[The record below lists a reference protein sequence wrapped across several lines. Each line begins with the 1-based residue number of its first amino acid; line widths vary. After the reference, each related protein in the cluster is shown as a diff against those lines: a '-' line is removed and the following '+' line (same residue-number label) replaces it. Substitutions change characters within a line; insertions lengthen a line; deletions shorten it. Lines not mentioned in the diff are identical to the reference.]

1 METGRERIGGGP
13 ASLYPAPRASSSS
26 LPSVDLDSVCE
37 VGSAHSTCLTAAA
50 RAHAQE
56 GRTSHALAVCRMES
70 EVQWANECLF
80 EAAEARQESRAGSAD
95 SRYFD
100 ATELCLESG
109 AYRTFCLGHIHLQMA
124 HSAPPA
130 DARTGSAWTEHLAR
144 AERIAQVWRSR
155 GDPAYGV
162 LAQDYFW
169 SEVLWESVSRT
180 RLVVGNPQDFLP
192 AEVLPHL
199 RAAAS
204 YRLLADRALSGQ
216 SLAEA
221 VATVARRLEER
232 NTDEVVLEGPAPV
245 RAEGNFWPQDGV
257 DDGAMPA
264 LFYLGIS
271 RRAED
276 PDPSI
281 DLSICVLE
289 AAARQH
295 PRRHDLLEQGREH
308 AHPVVRWT
316 AERLGH

>member
-1 METGRERIGGGP
+1 
-13 ASLYPAPRASSSS
+13 
-26 LPSVDLDSVCE
+26 
-37 VGSAHSTCLTAAA
+37 
-50 RAHAQE
+50 
-56 GRTSHALAVCRMES
+56 VCRKES
-70 EVQWANECLF
+70 ELQWANECLF
-80 EAAEARQESRAGSAD
+80 EAAEARQVSEAGSAE

-100 ATELCLESG
+100 ATELCLEG
-109 AYRTFCLGHIHLQMA
+109 GEYRPFCLGHIHLQMA
-124 HSAPPA
+124 HNAPPA
-130 DARTGSAWTEHLAR
+130 DTPAGEAWEEHL
-144 AERIAQVWRSR
+144 SR
-155 GDPAYGV
+155 GEIISRVWSARGDRAYGA

-169 SEVLWESVSRT
+169 SEVLWESISRS

-216 SLAEA
+216 SLAQA
-221 VATVARRLEER
+221 VGTIARVLEDR
-232 NTDEVVLEGPAPV
+232 NTDDVVLSGPAPV
-245 RAEGNFWPQDGV
+245 RAEGRLWPQDGV
-257 DDGAMPA
+257 NEGSVPA

-271 RRAED
+271 RRAVDLD
-276 PDPSI
+276 PEV

-295 PRRHDLLEQGREH
+295 PRRNDLLKQGREH